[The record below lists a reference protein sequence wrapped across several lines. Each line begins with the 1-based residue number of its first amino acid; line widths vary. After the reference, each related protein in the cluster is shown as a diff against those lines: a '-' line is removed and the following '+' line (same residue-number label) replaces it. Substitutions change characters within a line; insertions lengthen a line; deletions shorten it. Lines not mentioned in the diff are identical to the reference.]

1 MPSSHIC
8 NCYRKPRWLRW
19 VSVAIA
25 LTFLLSVG
33 TLVSPTQFSRCA
45 TPDTARAVGN
55 YPSNGCPWWVPATLR
70 SPLKESQVGL
80 PLRGGDSIMHLFCTH
95 TLLLTYTAASVGACI
110 HRRGCDFTLT
120 GRQVWVTLEDYRNA
134 QCRSEIIHIES
145 FFVHPQL
152 SLSLRSM

>member
-1 MPSSHIC
+1 MALHHYLYLCRPHTFAIAIANPAGSDG
-8 NCYRKPRWLRW
+8 

-55 YPSNGCPWWVPATLR
+55 YPSNGCPWWVPAILR

-80 PLRGGDSIMHLFCTH
+80 PLRGGLNYAFILY
-95 TLLLTYTAASVGACI
+95 TYTAANVHCRICGCMHPSQRLRFHVDRKAGVG
-110 HRRGCDFTLT
+110 D
-120 GRQVWVTLEDYRNA
+120 
-134 QCRSEIIHIES
+134 S
-145 FFVHPQL
+145 
-152 SLSLRSM
+152 